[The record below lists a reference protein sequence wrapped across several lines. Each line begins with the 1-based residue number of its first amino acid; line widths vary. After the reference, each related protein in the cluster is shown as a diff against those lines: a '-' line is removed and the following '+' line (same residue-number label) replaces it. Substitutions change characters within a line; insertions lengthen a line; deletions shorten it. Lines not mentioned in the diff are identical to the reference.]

1 MNNTSDA
8 ALAARE
14 DAVVR
19 KVGRRLTWFVFLL
32 YLFAHLD
39 RINIGF
45 AALSMNR
52 DLALTATLFG
62 MATTIFNI
70 AYLIFD
76 VPSNLMLA
84 KYGARIWIPR
94 IMITWGLASIGTL
107 FAVGPVS
114 LFVARFLVGAAEAGF
129 LAGILLYISYWY
141 PTSARGR
148 VTGIFLAA
156 APVTIAFGAPLSG
169 LILQMDGYFGI
180 AGWRWLFLL
189 EGVPS
194 VILGVIAYFYL
205 TDRPQSAH
213 WLSAGEQQLLLA
225 RIERERRQEPAAMV
239 QTSLLKELSS
249 PTMILLCLCNLGLVT
264 TLSTN
269 AVWTPL
275 IIREMMSDA
284 SYFAVGLV
292 TAAPALAAAVVLPF
306 WTTHSDKRGERIW
319 HTIAAFALAAL
330 GWICVMSSGGL
341 PLSVAGLTLM
351 SVGSMAAM
359 GVFWTLPSS
368 ALSSRASPAGIAMIS
383 MAGIVASLSTPLIVG
398 IIKDRTGSFF
408 GGVGYGLFM
417 LMVSIAALLVG
428 RATRRFGTQN
438 WQSVPSQYK

>member
-1 MNNTSDA
+1 MTHTIDA
-8 ALAARE
+8 ARLARE
-14 DAVVR
+14 DAVIS
-19 KVGRRLTWFVFLL
+19 KVGRRLTWFLFLL
-32 YLFAHLD
+32 YIFAHLD

-62 MATTIFNI
+62 MATTLFNI
-70 AYLIFD
+70 GYLIFD

-94 IMITWGLASIGTL
+94 IMVTWGLASIGTM
-107 FAVGPVS
+107 FAVGPIS
-114 LFVARFLVGAAEAGF
+114 LFAARFLVGAAEAGF

-169 LILQMDGYFGI
+169 LILGMDGLWGI
-180 AGWRWLFLL
+180 AGWRWLFLI
-189 EGVPS
+189 EGIPS
-194 VILGVIAYFYL
+194 VILGVIAYLYL
-205 TDRPQSAH
+205 TDKPQSAH
-213 WLSAGEQQLLLA
+213 WLTAEEQELLLA
-225 RIERERRQEPAAMV
+225 RMERERKREPAAAV
-239 QTSLLKELSS
+239 KTSLLKELSS

-275 IIREMMSDA
+275 IIREMMANA

-292 TAAPALAAAVVLPF
+292 TAGPALVAAIVLPF
-306 WTTHSDKRGERIW
+306 WTTHSDRRGERIW

-330 GWICVMSSGGL
+330 GWVCVMTSTEL
-341 PLSVAGLTLM
+341 TLRVIGLTLM

-417 LMVSIAALLVG
+417 LFVSIAALLIG
-428 RATRRFGTQN
+428 RATRRFGTHA
-438 WQSVPSQYK
+438 

>member
-1 MNNTSDA
+1 MNSQPDA
-8 ALAARE
+8 TVIARE
-14 DAVVR
+14 DLVVR

-32 YLFAHLD
+32 YIFAHLD

-70 AYLIFD
+70 GYLMFD
-76 VPSNLMLA
+76 VPSNIALA
-84 KYGARIWIPR
+84 RFGAKIWIPR
-94 IMITWGLASIGTL
+94 IMVTWGLASIGTM
-107 FAVGPVS
+107 FAVGPIS
-114 LFVARFLVGAAEAGF
+114 LFVARFVVGTAEAGF

-141 PTSARGR
+141 PASARGR

-156 APVTIAFGAPLSG
+156 APVTIAIGAPLSG
-169 LILQMDGYFGI
+169 LILQMDGYMGI
-180 AGWRWLFLL
+180 AGWRWLFLI

-194 VILGVIAYFYL
+194 VILGVAAYFYL
-205 TDRPQSAH
+205 TDKPEKAH
-213 WLSAGEQQLLLA
+213 WLTDAEKQLLLA
-225 RIERERRQEPAAMV
+225 RMERERQREPAAKVKM
-239 QTSLLKELSS
+239 SIFRELSS

-275 IIREMMSDA
+275 IIREMMSGA

-292 TAAPALAAAVVLPF
+292 TALPALAAALVLPF
-306 WTTHSDKRGERIW
+306 WTTHSDRQGERIW
-319 HTIAAFALAAL
+319 HTVIAFVVAAL
-330 GWICVMSSGGL
+330 GWVCVMASTAL
-341 PLSVAGLTLM
+341 PLRMIGLTLM

-398 IIKDRTGSFF
+398 IIKDETGSFF

-417 LMVSIAALLVG
+417 LLVSIAALMVG
-428 RATRRFGTQN
+428 RNTRRFAST
-438 WQSVPSQYK
+438 

>member
-1 MNNTSDA
+1 MNNTIDA
-8 ALAARE
+8 ALLARE

-19 KVGRRLTWFVFLL
+19 KVGRRLTWFLFVL
-32 YLFAHLD
+32 YIFAHLD

-62 MATTIFNI
+62 MATTLFNI
-70 AYLIFD
+70 GYLIFD

-84 KYGARIWIPR
+84 KYGARLWIPR
-94 IMITWGLASIGTL
+94 IMITWGLASIGTM
-107 FAVGPVS
+107 FAVGPIS
-114 LFVARFLVGAAEAGF
+114 LFAARFLVGAAEAGF

-141 PTSARGR
+141 PASARGR

-169 LILQMDGYFGI
+169 LILEMDGLWGI
-180 AGWRWLFLL
+180 AGWRWLFLI
-189 EGVPS
+189 EGIPS
-194 VILGVIAYFYL
+194 VILGVVAYLYL
-205 TDRPQSAH
+205 TDKPQSAH
-213 WLSAGEQQLLLA
+213 WLTAEEQELLLA
-225 RIERERRQEPAAMV
+225 RMQRERKREPAASV
-239 QTSLLKELSS
+239 KTSLLKELSS

-275 IIREMMSDA
+275 IIRETMANA
-284 SYFAVGLV
+284 SFFAVGLA
-292 TAAPALAAAVVLPF
+292 TAGPALVAAIVLPF
-306 WTTHSDKRGERIW
+306 WTTHSDRHGERIW
-319 HTIAAFALAAL
+319 HAIAAFALAAL
-330 GWICVMSSGGL
+330 GWICVMTSTEL
-341 PLSVAGLTLM
+341 ILRLVGLTLM

-368 ALSSRASPAGIAMIS
+368 ALSSRASPAGIALIS
-383 MAGIVASLSTPLIVG
+383 MCGIVASLSTPLIVG
-398 IIKDRTGSFF
+398 IIKDQTGSFF

-417 LMVSIAALLVG
+417 LFVSIAALLVG
-428 RATRRFGTQN
+428 RATQRF
-438 WQSVPSQYK
+438 VAHA

>member
-1 MNNTSDA
+1 MSTQPDA
-8 ALAARE
+8 TVVARE
-14 DAVVR
+14 DLVVR

-32 YLFAHLD
+32 YMFAHLD

-70 AYLIFD
+70 GYLMFN
-76 VPSNLMLA
+76 VPSNIALVRFGA
-84 KYGARIWIPR
+84 KLWIPR
-94 IMITWGLASIGTL
+94 IMVTWGLASIGTL
-107 FAVGPVS
+107 FAVGPIS
-114 LFVARFLVGAAEAGF
+114 LFVARFAVGSAEAGF

-156 APVTIAFGAPLSG
+156 APVTIAMGAPLSG
-169 LILQMDGYFGI
+169 LILQMDGYMGV
-180 AGWRWLFLL
+180 AGWRWLFLI

-194 VILGVIAYFYL
+194 VILGVVAYFYL
-205 TDRPQSAH
+205 TDKPEKAE
-213 WLSAGEQQLLLA
+213 WLTDEEKQLLLG
-225 RIERERRQEPAAMV
+225 RMERERQREPAAKV
-239 QTSLLKELSS
+239 KISVLKELSS

-275 IIREMMSDA
+275 IIREMMSGA

-292 TAAPALAAAVVLPF
+292 TALPALAAAIVLPF
-306 WTTHSDKRGERIW
+306 WTAHSDRQGKRLR
-319 HTIAAFALAAL
+319 HTVIAFVVAAL
-330 GWICVMSSGGL
+330 GWVCVMASTAL
-341 PLSVAGLTLM
+341 PLRMIGLTLM

-359 GVFWTLPSS
+359 GAFWTLPSS

-383 MAGIVASLSTPLIVG
+383 VAGIVASLSTPLIVG
-398 IIKDRTGSFF
+398 IIKDQTGSFF
-408 GGVGYGLFM
+408 GGMGYGLFM
-417 LMVSIAALLVG
+417 LLVSIAALMVG
-428 RATRRFGTQN
+428 WSTRKFA
-438 WQSVPSQYK
+438 SA

>member
-1 MNNTSDA
+1 MNALPDA
-8 ALAARE
+8 DILARE
-14 DAVVR
+14 NLVVR
-19 KVGRRLTWFVFLL
+19 KVGSRLTWFLFIL
-32 YLFAHLD
+32 YIFAHLD
-39 RINIGF
+39 RINISF
-45 AALSMNR
+45 AALAMNS

-70 AYLIFD
+70 GYLLFD
-76 VPSNLMLA
+76 VPSNLALA
-84 KYGARIWIPR
+84 RYGAKIWIPR
-94 IMITWGLASIGTL
+94 IMITWGLASIGTM
-107 FAVGPVS
+107 FAVGPIS
-114 LFVARFLVGAAEAGF
+114 LFVARFVVGVAEAGF

-169 LILQMDGYFGI
+169 LIMKMDGHFGI
-180 AGWRWLFLL
+180 AGWRWLFLI

-194 VILGVIAYFYL
+194 LILGVVAYFYL
-205 TDRPQSAH
+205 TDKPEKAQ
-213 WLSAGEQQLLLA
+213 WLDNDEKQLLLN
-225 RIERERRQEPAAMV
+225 RIERERKREPAATV
-239 QTSLLKELSS
+239 KTHLLKELSS

-269 AVWTPL
+269 AVWTPQ
-275 IIREMMSDA
+275 IINETMQGA
-284 SYFAVGLV
+284 SYFAIGLA
-292 TAAPALAAAVVLPF
+292 TAVPALIAALVLPL
-306 WTTHSDKRGERIW
+306 WTSHSDRRGERIW
-319 HTIAAFALAAL
+319 HAISAFALAAL
-330 GWICVMSSGGL
+330 GWVCVMTSTAL
-341 PLSVAGLTLM
+341 PLRMVGLTLM

-398 IIKDRTGSFF
+398 LIKDQTGSFF

-417 LMVSIAALLVG
+417 LVVSIGALLVG
-428 RATRRFGTQN
+428 RGTGKFGAA
-438 WQSVPSQYK
+438 

>member
-1 MNNTSDA
+1 MTHTIDA
-8 ALAARE
+8 ARLARE
-14 DAVVR
+14 DAVIS
-19 KVGRRLTWFVFLL
+19 KVGRRLTWFLFLL
-32 YLFAHLD
+32 YIFAHLD

-62 MATTIFNI
+62 MATTLFNI
-70 AYLIFD
+70 GYLIFD

-94 IMITWGLASIGTL
+94 IM
-107 FAVGPVS
+107 
-114 LFVARFLVGAAEAGF
+114 
-129 LAGILLYISYWY
+129 
-141 PTSARGR
+141 
-148 VTGIFLAA
+148 GIFLAA

-169 LILQMDGYFGI
+169 LILGMDGLWGI
-180 AGWRWLFLL
+180 AGWRWLFLI
-189 EGVPS
+189 EGIPS
-194 VILGVIAYFYL
+194 VILGVIAYLYL
-205 TDRPQSAH
+205 TDKPQSAH
-213 WLSAGEQQLLLA
+213 WLTAEEQELLLA
-225 RIERERRQEPAAMV
+225 RMERERKREPAAAV
-239 QTSLLKELSS
+239 KTSLLKELSS

-275 IIREMMSDA
+275 LIREMMANA

-292 TAAPALAAAVVLPF
+292 TAGPALVAAIVLPF
-306 WTTHSDKRGERIW
+306 WTTHSDRRGERIW

-330 GWICVMSSGGL
+330 GWVCVMTSTEL
-341 PLSVAGLTLM
+341 TLRVIGLTLM

-417 LMVSIAALLVG
+417 LFVSIAALLIG
-428 RATRRFGTQN
+428 RATRRFGTHA
-438 WQSVPSQYK
+438 